1 MSYDL
6 FLEPEVHEAR
16 RNLPGNV
23 RQRLRR
29 AIEDLATDPHPV
41 NSDEMD
47 STELTLPPG
56 AEIRRLKLDRWRVVY
71 VMHEAE
77 KWVWILGIY
86 RRPPYNYE
94 DLTELVGRL
103 G

>member
-6 FLEPEVHEAR
+6 FLEPEVHDVR

-47 STELTLPPG
+47 ST
-56 AEIRRLKLDRWRVVY
+56 
-71 VMHEAE
+71 
-77 KWVWILGIY
+77 
-86 RRPPYNYE
+86 N
-94 DLTELVGRL
+94 
-103 G
+103 

>member
-6 FLEPEVHEAR
+6 FIEPEVHEVR

-29 AIEDLATDPHPV
+29 AIEDLATDPRPT

-47 STELTLPPG
+47 SSELTLPPG
-56 AEIRRLKLDRWRVVY
+56 AEIRRLRLDRLRGVY
-71 VMHEAE
+71 AIH
-77 KWVWILGIY
+77 
-86 RRPPYNYE
+86 
-94 DLTELVGRL
+94 
-103 G
+103 